1 MTNIATDLASNKAEI
16 VPNAETDNG
25 PIDLSWLWASLFGPV
40 FFWVNGFVALG
51 FFFLALNIVVIGSYI
66 ATYTAYK
73 AWRKR
78 ALESAEKL
86 NVVNKAYQNRAQA
99 VA

>member
-1 MTNIATDLASNKAEI
+1 MTNITTDLAANQTQI
-16 VPNAETDNG
+16 VPNAKTDKG
-25 PIDLSWLWASLFGPV
+25 PIELSWLWASLFGPV
-40 FFWVNGFVALG
+40 FFLVSGFVALG
-51 FFFLALNIVVIGSYI
+51 LFFLALNIVVIGSYI